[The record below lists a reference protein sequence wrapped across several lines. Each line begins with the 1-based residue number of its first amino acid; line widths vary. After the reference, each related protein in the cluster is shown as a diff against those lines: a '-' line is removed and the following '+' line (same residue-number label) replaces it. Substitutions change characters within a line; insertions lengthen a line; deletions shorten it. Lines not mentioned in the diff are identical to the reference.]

1 MENNDSVPLAMNP
14 LLLQKI
20 QSNLKPDQVIIL
32 KFSAV
37 WCGPCKLIAPI
48 CEEWKKNTMPANRI
62 YWVDIDIDES
72 IELYGA
78 LKSKRMINGVPTLFA
93 FRGDKNSSRGQWYIP
108 DDSVVGGNV
117 QNVAAFLQ
125 RCLL

>member
-1 MENNDSVPLAMNP
+1 MENNPSVPITINP

-20 QSNLKPDQVIIL
+20 QSNLKPNHVIIL

-37 WCGPCKLIAPI
+37 WCGPCKLIAPL
-48 CEEWKKNTMPANRI
+48 CEEWKKHTMPAERI

-72 IELYGA
+72 IELYVA
-78 LKSKRMINGVPTLFA
+78 LKSKRMISGVPTLLA
-93 FRGDKNSSRGQWYIP
+93 FRGDKNATRGQWYIP
-108 DDSVVGGNV
+108 DDSVSGGNV

-125 RCLL
+125 RCLV